1 MKKKKY
7 TMSASAMAQRRKAGF
22 KPTGRATWKAVRMPA
37 WALAQI
43 LAATPRKDGATWL
56 RIHEAIIKEGEQ

>member
-1 MKKKKY
+1 MRKY

-22 KPTGRATWKAVRMPA
+22 KPTGRTTWRLVRMPA

-43 LAATPRKDGATWL
+43 LEATPRKGGATWK
-56 RIHEAIIKEGEQ
+56 RIHEAIIKEVKQ